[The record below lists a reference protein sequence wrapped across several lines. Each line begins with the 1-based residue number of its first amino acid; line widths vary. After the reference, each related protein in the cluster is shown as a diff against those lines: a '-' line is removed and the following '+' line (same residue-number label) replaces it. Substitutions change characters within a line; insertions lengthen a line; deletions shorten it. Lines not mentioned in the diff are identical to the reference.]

1 VNETTHATDPARTPE
16 QAKRVF
22 DWIGSPALAYEH
34 ACFAVAQMREKD
46 VRPSRARLEAA
57 LFIADVLHLN
67 EYGRPLYGE
76 NWSAGWSG
84 PVPSIL
90 GSVLDGDVRL
100 EGMIHEE
107 DARCIAFARDS
118 LGSPD
123 GFVHAFREP
132 NLRKMSQSDQEA
144 IAEAVSDIA
153 ALDPCSLVRM
163 LRFHPAQ
170 FVGVGNRIP
179 PTAMLKQDDPHIA
192 EMIAQIEEMLP
203 YVSFLRPLDQD

>member
-1 VNETTHATDPARTPE
+1 VTHTTQAPDPARTPE

-34 ACFAVAQMREKD
+34 ACFAVAQMREKG

-100 EGMIHEE
+100 EGMIRDE
-107 DARCIAFARDS
+107 DVRCIAFARDS

-132 NLRKMSQSDQEA
+132 NLRKISQSDQEA

-153 ALDPCSLVRM
+153 SLDPCSLIQM

-179 PTAMLKQDDPHIA
+179 PTAMLKQDDPHLA
-192 EMIAQIEEMLP
+192 EMAAQIEEMLP